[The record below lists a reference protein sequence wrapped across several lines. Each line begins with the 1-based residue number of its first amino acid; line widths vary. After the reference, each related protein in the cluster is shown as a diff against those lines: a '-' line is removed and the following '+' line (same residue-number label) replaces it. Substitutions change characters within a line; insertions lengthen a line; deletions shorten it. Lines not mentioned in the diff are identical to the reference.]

1 MSCTLNL
8 WTHDSALSSHSA
20 IINYDLVP
28 GATLG
33 DVFEVKVAQSD
44 EYGSEQDDLSPPS
57 RTKSKRTQESIY
69 LKPFPLSGELKK
81 KHPNLQ
87 LSVKHEL
94 STLLGSHSREPV
106 SVKPCT
112 DKTMIEA
119 DHVVIFFRDQFISR
133 SDMWRLSR
141 TLCDT
146 CVYQKQRVYFLG
158 NVQGEIGSIWKNG
171 KKCKSAYFTENTRPI
186 FRSESAKFLIFIQ
199 MSEEMWHFEEDGELN
214 YNKAI
219 DGFLPDLFSLW
230 RDLGAH
236 HLISIILFT
245 RVEYGNH
252 GSMCVWRPDSTG
264 LNQRIKQL
272 SHSSPNDIEEG
283 GPYKDFFKVVVDNVS
298 SRDWQPTLAN
308 LKVELAKFKENVLV
322 QKIINE
328 FGNEV
333 DYVCGRMTASQEG
346 NFLEVINMAVYQ
358 FQSDY
363 IDRDLSRTGTSII
376 VVTPGSGL
384 YEVDEKMLH
393 LTSKSLLNTVV
404 GMDIVSLGK
413 VPLFQTPVLRYK
425 NPSKSTKKSQLLL
438 PKISDS
444 FPGSTGGG
452 IPESFTSSVSNYSVG
467 SFLKNIRTSSDWL
480 YTFPIGCNISFYSTT
495 EMRSLRSP
503 WENLMREHRFEPTAK
518 MHELQMM
525 GVLEAE
531 SAKISIPLL
540 QSDPSLGGGDA
551 FEEEAQEEYDAKQ
564 FVSNHLQKPL
574 ETSRQPL
581 HRTTTLSPEK
591 EPIQNIKFPNSS
603 FTANRDHLRNSSE
616 KDIDFKSR
624 QDDALRPNTL
634 SSLSEKLREPSKK
647 NLSIP
652 SFRTPSKIK
661 TSGARSSSLNLKGF
675 LVQPATATTSINP
688 LGIKEAIS
696 KPFPVELPSTGSST
710 RANHN
715 MAESITR
722 LSNHLRPNNLEP
734 VNLSPTK
741 GITSEKPSRTPW
753 KIIDNPFKLKQTTA
767 DNDPVSLRWEHL
779 YMNQQDVRRFNWL
792 SMCTPGALP
801 LTFSY
806 FPSLEELN
814 DNFEEYT
821 YTVGI
826 DPEITEMNQQDLLT
840 EMICQRLSRG
850 YQIVVNPITSIY
862 LNEPSSSAIKE
873 FSSNFN
879 TFVSAPN
886 EVGNNTV
893 YLALGDSQFHCLSC
907 DSVGYNIEVKRYV
920 KKVSGHG
927 KMKYDY
933 YIWSKNTH
941 DYVPSSITFNA
952 NDTANYNWNYVDQ
965 LISGFETYLPDSVKY
980 WRARFV
986 LIPTGNFS
994 PNLIQKFQASEQDSY
1009 TEEELRVEGV
1019 CKLCEILRRGEF
1031 DPMNENSQK
1040 TPQVTSANSLG
1051 IKFTTLSLR
1060 DYINSELE
1068 AITNDSNRNGK
1079 SLLMP
1084 NKHLTTDIDNY
1095 TLAKEMQGINGL
1107 KIDDITWHYR
1117 VYENCFLGS
1126 EFVSWIVNTFIE
1138 INNREEALVFGNKL
1152 LKNGLIEHIRK
1163 KHPLLDGHYV
1173 YRLSSEFNTKPM
1185 STRPYRSWFNRK
1197 KENQS
1202 KDSNN
1207 QNPLKEGPLRIE
1219 LSRQILFDADPER
1232 RLGRSEMV
1240 TLHYDL
1246 LHNPNTC
1253 FHLRIE
1259 WLLAT
1264 ASVIEN
1270 MLQSWSRIL
1279 ERYGLALVEAPIHE
1293 VSAVAE
1299 LNPFNQVSVIKLGV
1313 EPPSLPDY
1321 VSYSADYNHPK
1332 KWWCSQILKY
1342 FDFILDSEESNVFPQ
1357 MVTAVY
1363 SWGKPSFRYVQ
1374 YIHKTGSVLVQI
1386 DDNLQFLWLPNL
1398 LHNSK
1403 AGKTSF
1409 NKSNKGQNVSL
1420 KKTAEELKHS
1430 FKDFCNNCEELN
1442 RFYYT
1447 VANSK
1452 EDRRSI
1458 TSVSSILSGDEND
1471 SNI

>member
-8 WTHDSALSSHSA
+8 WTHDSSLSSHIA
-20 IINYDLVP
+20 IINYDLVA
-28 GATLG
+28 GAKLG
-33 DVFEVKVAQSD
+33 DVFEVNLVHLKES
-44 EYGSEQDDLSPPS
+44 GSEHDDLSQLS
-57 RTKSKRTQESIY
+57 RVRTNRTQEPIY
-69 LKPFPLSGELKK
+69 LMPFPLLGELKK

-106 SVKPCT
+106 SVKLCR
-112 DKTMIEA
+112 DKAAIEA

-141 TLCDT
+141 KLCDT

-158 NVQGEIGSIWKNG
+158 NAAGEIGFIWKNG
-171 KKCKSAYFTENTRPI
+171 KKCKSAYFSENTRPI

-245 RVEYGNH
+245 RVEYGNY
-252 GSMCVWRPDSTG
+252 GSMCIWSPDNNGMNPSV
-264 LNQRIKQL
+264 KQPTQN
-272 SHSSPNDIEEG
+272 SMNESEEG

-322 QKIINE
+322 QKTVNE
-328 FGNEV
+328 FGKEV

-346 NFLEVINMAVYQ
+346 NFLEVINMAVFQ

-376 VVTPGSGL
+376 IVTPGSGL

-413 VPLFQTPVLRYK
+413 VPLFLTPMLRYK
-425 NPSKSTKKSQLLL
+425 NPTKNSKKSQLLPKFSESL
-438 PKISDS
+438 PTSN
-444 FPGSTGGG
+444 GG
-452 IPESFTSSVSNYSVG
+452 IPESFTSSISNYSVG
-467 SFLKNIRTSSDWL
+467 SFLKNIRTGSDWL

-503 WENLMREHRFEPTAK
+503 WENLMREHKFEPTAK

-540 QSDPSLGGGDA
+540 QSDPSLGGGDVFKEA
-551 FEEEAQEEYDAKQ
+551 AQEEYDAKQ
-564 FVSNHLQKPL
+564 FVSNYLPRPS
-574 ETSRQPL
+574 ETFRQPL
-581 HRTTTLSPEK
+581 YRNASFSPEK
-591 EPIQNIKFPNSS
+591 EFIQDAKLPNLSS
-603 FTANRDHLRNSSE
+603 VSSRDLLRNPSD
-616 KDIDFKSR
+616 KDIDFKPR
-624 QDDALRPNTL
+624 RKDAFRTNTM
-634 SSLSEKLREPSKK
+634 SSLSEKIRESSKK
-647 NLSIP
+647 NFNVALPRVP
-652 SFRTPSKIK
+652 SQVKVPS
-661 TSGARSSSLNLKGF
+661 ARSSSSNLKGF

-688 LGIKEAIS
+688 LGTKEAIS
-696 KPFPVELPSTGSST
+696 KPYPVVLPSMEST
-710 RANHN
+710 AKINQL
-715 MAESITR
+715 MVTPITR
-722 LSNHLRPNNLEP
+722 PSSHLKPNNLE
-734 VNLSPTK
+734 VTNLSPTK
-741 GITSEKPSRTPW
+741 GSSSEKPYQTPW

-779 YMNQQDVRRFNWL
+779 YMNKQDVRRFNWL

-850 YQIVVNPITSIY
+850 YQIVVNPVTFIY
-862 LNEPSSSAIKE
+862 LNEPSTSIVKE
-873 FSSNFN
+873 YSQDFN
-879 TFVSAPN
+879 KYVSTPN
-886 EVGNNTV
+886 EVRSNTV

-920 KKVSGHG
+920 KKVSGYG

-933 YIWSKNTH
+933 YIWSKNTN

-994 PNLIQKFQASEQDSY
+994 PNIIQKYQALDQDSY

-1031 DPMNENSQK
+1031 DPLNENSKK
-1040 TPQVTSANSLG
+1040 TPQITSTNSLG
-1051 IKFTTLSLR
+1051 IKFTTLSLK

-1068 AITNDSNRNGK
+1068 AITNDSNRNEK
-1079 SLLMP
+1079 SLFMP
-1084 NKHLTTDIDNY
+1084 NKRLSIELDNY
-1095 TLAKEMQGINGL
+1095 TLAKEMQGQNGP

-1126 EFVSWIVNTFIE
+1126 EFVSWIVNTFTE
-1138 INNREEALVFGNKL
+1138 INTREEALSFGNSL
-1152 LKNGLIEHIRK
+1152 LESGLIEHIRK
-1163 KHPLLDGHYV
+1163 KHPLLDGHYI

-1197 KENQS
+1197 KENS
-1202 KDSNN
+1202 TKEIEN
-1207 QNPLKEGPLRIE
+1207 QKSLKEGPLRIE
-1219 LSRQILFDADPER
+1219 LSRRILFDADPER
-1232 RLGRSEMV
+1232 KHGRSEMV

-1246 LHNPNTC
+1246 LHNPSTC

-1299 LNPFNQVSVIKLGV
+1299 LNPFNQVSVIKLAV
-1313 EPPSLPDY
+1313 EPPSLPEHL
-1321 VSYSADYNHPK
+1321 SYAADNSHPK
-1332 KWWCSQILKY
+1332 KWWCIQILKY
-1342 FDFILDSEESNVFPQ
+1342 FEFILDSEGSDVFPQ

-1363 SWGKPSFRYVQ
+1363 SWGKPGFRYVQ

-1386 DDNLQFLWLPNL
+1386 DDDLQFLWLPNL

-1403 AGKTSF
+1403 VGKTSF

-1420 KKTAEELKHS
+1420 KDTAEELKHS
-1430 FKDFCNNCEELN
+1430 FTSFCNNHEELN

-1447 VANSK
+1447 VEHTR

-1458 TSVSSILSGDEND
+1458 TSGSSILSVDEND
-1471 SNI
+1471 IHA